1 MLYYHGT
8 TRRVAEAIQHE
19 GLRPHRETAY
29 EITTEF
35 GDNFR
40 ELPGEKDQVVYLT
53 KHRDEAESFA
63 HFRARYEMAQ
73 PGEAVSVP
81 MFPVQY
87 KAYESASCNCI
98 EEPVLIAFDI
108 PEELE
113 HKFTADIQDKRAKVC
128 ACVIPP
134 QYIKSVETATNMPS
148 PDDEDPDEDPME
160 SLMEELDVLAAIQQR
175 NDL

>member
-1 MLYYHGT
+1 MLYFHGT
-8 TRRVAEAIQHE
+8 TRRVAEAIQRE

-29 EITTEF
+29 AIKTEF
-35 GDNFR
+35 GLNLR
-40 ELPGEKDQVVYLT
+40 ELRGEKDQVVYLT

-81 MFPVQY
+81 MFPTQY
-87 KAYESASCNCI
+87 KAYEAASCNCI

-113 HKFTADIQDKRAKVC
+113 HKFTVDIQDYRAKVC

-134 QYIKSVETATNMPS
+134 QYIKSVEPVTNIPS
-148 PDDEDPDEDPME
+148 PDDEDPME
-160 SLMEELDVLAAIQQR
+160 SLAEQLDLLAA
-175 NDL
+175 L